1 MNNSVSSCNNIDS
14 FDLANNDLTTNKSNI
29 NEKYNNNN
37 LIFKETDHFEIKG
50 KSTRE
55 IGTQTNFNYLYKE
68 EEKLI
73 KTNRKYQDDL
83 IRDKIF
89 KFFNRMIYNWLKSP
103 ENEKE
108 KDNDDIVILNFHFQ
122 KNNKS
127 YINDSMNKLLKD
139 LFIYPEKDLEEKI
152 KKINNDLLKYKLGLG
167 YKYVYNIFTSN
178 KVEIKESEEFLKG
191 FVFLDEYIE
200 QLKEKEKYEK
210 NDEYFVRLKTVA
222 LNYNDW
228 KDKKARLWKNKLK

>member
-73 KTNRKYQDDL
+73 KKNRKYQADL

-89 KFFNRMIYNWLKSP
+89 KFFNKMIYNWLKSP
-103 ENEKE
+103 EKE

>member
-73 KTNRKYQDDL
+73 KKNRKYQADL

-89 KFFNRMIYNWLKSP
+89 KFFNKMIYNWLKSP
-103 ENEKE
+103 EKE

-152 KKINNDLLKYKLGLG
+152 KKVNNDLLKYKLGLG
-167 YKYVYNIFTSN
+167 YKYIYNIFTSN
-178 KVEIKESEEFLKG
+178 KGEIKESEEFFVG

-200 QLKEKEKYEK
+200 QLKEKEKYEQ
-210 NDEYFVRLKTVA
+210 NDEYFERLKTVA